1 MYVPDANKSTHAGS
15 SMMSSAGNPHEYY
28 GDMNLDKEQL
38 FQYSRDVD
46 AVGVKVS
53 ADSIMTT
60 TSSYPDSQVTSTGVA
75 STKTIVVDGMSFTL
89 HKRLKS
95 GVSRMRCSFNRS
107 EKECTA
113 TVKLHPDGSTTLVGE
128 HVPGCFR
135 KNGYKAEKVLAIGD
149 ECSDR
154 MYAWVKEWCLD

>member
-1 MYVPDANKSTHAGS
+1 
-15 SMMSSAGNPHEYY
+15 
-28 GDMNLDKEQL
+28 
-38 FQYSRDVD
+38 
-46 AVGVKVS
+46 
-53 ADSIMTT
+53 
-60 TSSYPDSQVTSTGVA
+60 
-75 STKTIVVDGMSFTL
+75 
-89 HKRLKS
+89 
-95 GVSRMRCSFNRS
+95 MRCSFNRS

-154 MYAWVKEWCLD
+154 MYAWVEERCLDELHVHKSKAKIWNECHKHFLEECVANYRGMNR